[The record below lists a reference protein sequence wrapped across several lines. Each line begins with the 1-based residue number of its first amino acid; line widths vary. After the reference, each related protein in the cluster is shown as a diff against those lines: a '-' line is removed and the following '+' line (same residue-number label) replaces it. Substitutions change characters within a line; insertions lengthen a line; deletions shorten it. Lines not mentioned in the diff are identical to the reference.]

1 MRELE
6 VAAAPSSTLGAELA
20 AYRRAAGYTQAEF
33 AELTEYSR
41 STIANVETG
50 RQHVS
55 RDFWER
61 ADRIL
66 RTGGVLAAGYDETES
81 AARRQLRAAARGV
94 STSRQARVWQLRSG
108 AAPDVSSTGKVDG
121 AGAPARSASM
131 SFWPA
136 DQQAPWP
143 LPTQTAPADLSL
155 LPETLPARGR
165 PARRPRDNPRPISQ
179 GDVARLV
186 SMRQHLKAI
195 DNAHGGGAALPM
207 ADGYLRCEVLPL
219 LNGSLGDPMSRALIA
234 VVAQFQ
240 HDVGWMAYDVGQ
252 QPLATQYFHSALRF
266 AHAAGNRLLGGRI
279 LAAMS
284 HQAIHLGHPRQA
296 IDFAQAARNIT
307 RQMATPRTVAMLAAM
322 EACAHAAAGDAQ
334 QSWHALG
341 DAAEALP
348 LVVDRS
354 EPEWLDFDE
363 GGYLGHA
370 ARAYRDLGR
379 PREAEEYAAKS
390 VGLCQRGHSRTR
402 AQRTTIQATAHL
414 SMGEV
419 DAAAAAA
426 ERVVREAWNLHSGH
440 VFGEVAQLVSAIAPF
455 GTPVARDFLDQ
466 AHELL
471 AARGSEAN
479 GMATS

>member
-1 MRELE
+1 MRCLP
-6 VAAAPSSTLGAELA
+6 V
-20 AYRRAAGYTQAEF
+20 
-33 AELTEYSR
+33 
-41 STIANVETG
+41 IARPGDPGTTHG
-50 RQHVS
+50 
-55 RDFWER
+55 
-61 ADRIL
+61 
-66 RTGGVLAAGYDETES
+66 
-81 AARRQLRAAARGV
+81 
-94 STSRQARVWQLRSG
+94 
-108 AAPDVSSTGKVDG
+108 
-121 AGAPARSASM
+121 RSA
-131 SFWPA
+131 WA
-136 DQQAPWP
+136 D
-143 LPTQTAPADLSL
+143 
-155 LPETLPARGR
+155 
-165 PARRPRDNPRPISQ
+165 I
-179 GDVARLV
+179 ARLA

-207 ADGYLRCEVLPL
+207 ADWYLRREVLPL
-219 LNGSLGDPMSRALIA
+219 LNGSNGDPMSRALID

-266 AHAAGNRLLGGRI
+266 AHAAGNRLLGARV

-284 HQAIHLGHPRQA
+284 HQAIYLGHLRQA
-296 IDFAQAARNIT
+296 IDFAQAARYIT
-307 RQMATPRTVAMLAAM
+307 RQVATPRTVAMLAAM
-322 EACAHAAAGDAQ
+322 EACAHAAADDAR
-334 QSWHALG
+334 QSQRALG
-341 DAAEALP
+341 DAAESLT
-348 LVVDRS
+348 LVADRS

-370 ARAYRDLGR
+370 ARAFRDLGH

-390 VGLCQRGHSRTR
+390 VGLCLGSHSRTR

-471 AARGSEAN
+471 AARGSGPD
-479 GMATS
+479 GMARG

>member
-1 MRELE
+1 VREPE
-6 VAAAPSSTLGAELA
+6 AIGEARSAMGVELA
-20 AYRRAAGYTQAEF
+20 AYRRAVGYTQAQF
-33 AELTEYSR
+33 ARLTGYSR

-50 RQHVS
+50 RQHVG

-61 ADRIL
+61 ADRVL
-66 RTGGVLAAGYDETES
+66 RTGGVLATGYDETET

-94 STSRQARVWQLRSG
+94 STSRQARTWQLRSG
-108 AAPDVSSTGKVDG
+108 AALDVSTTGKADG
-121 AGAPARSASM
+121 DVAPARSTPM

-136 DQQAPWP
+136 DQEQLLPP
-143 LPTQTAPADLSL
+143 LIGTALADLSMSPL
-155 LPETLPARGR
+155 GLPACDR
-165 PARRPRDNPRPISQ
+165 PAPGPRETPRSISL
-179 GDVARLV
+179 GDIARFA

-195 DNAHGGGAALPM
+195 DNAHGGGAVLPM
-207 ADGYLRCEVLPL
+207 ANGYLRCEVLPL
-219 LNGSLGDPMSRALIA
+219 LNGSLGDPTSHALIA

-240 HDVGWMAYDVGQ
+240 HDVGWMAYDAGQ
-252 QPLATQYFHSALRF
+252 QPLATQYFQSALRF
-266 AHAAGNRLLGGRI
+266 AHAIGNRLLGGRI

-284 HQAIHLGHPRQA
+284 HQAINLGHLRQA

-307 RQMATPRTVAMLAAM
+307 RQVATPRTVAMLAAM
-322 EACAHAAAGDAQ
+322 EACAHAAAGDAR

-370 ARAYRDLGR
+370 ARTYRDLGH
-379 PREAEEYAAKS
+379 PREAEEYAARS
-390 VGLCQRGHSRTR
+390 VGLCLRDHSRTR

-440 VFGEVAQLVSAIAPF
+440 VFAEVAQLVSAIAPF

-471 AARGSEAN
+471 AARAARGDGTA
-479 GMATS
+479 MD

>member
-6 VAAAPSSTLGAELA
+6 VAAAPSSALGVELA
-20 AYRRAAGYTQAEF
+20 AYRRAAGYTQAQF
-33 AELTEYSR
+33 AQLTGYSR

-66 RTGGVLAAGYDETES
+66 RTGGVLATGYDETETV
-81 AARRQLRAAARGV
+81 ARRQLHAAARDV
-94 STSRQARVWQLRSG
+94 STSRQARTWQLLSG
-108 AAPDVSSTGKVDG
+108 APPDMSATGKADG
-121 AGAPARSASM
+121 DVAPARSARM
-131 SFWPA
+131 SVWPA
-136 DQQAPWP
+136 GQEPPWP
-143 LPTQTAPADLSL
+143 APPGTAVADLSMS
-155 LPETLPARGR
+155 PDALPARDR
-165 PARRPRDNPRPISQ
+165 PIPGPRENPRPISL
-179 GDVARLV
+179 GDIARLV

-219 LNGSLGDPMSRALIA
+219 LNGSLGDPLSRALIA

-240 HDVGWMAYDVGQ
+240 HDVGWMAYDIGQ
-252 QPLATQYFHSALRF
+252 QPLATQYFYSALRF
-266 AHAAGNRLLGGRI
+266 AHAAGNRLLGGRV

-284 HQAIHLGHPRQA
+284 HQAIYLGHLRQA

-307 RQMATPRTVAMLAAM
+307 RQVATPRTVAMLAAM
-322 EACAHAAAGDAQ
+322 EACAHAAAGDAR
-334 QSWHALG
+334 QSQRALG
-341 DAAEALP
+341 EAEESLT
-348 LVVDRS
+348 LVADRS

-370 ARAYRDLGR
+370 ARAYRDLGH

-390 VGLCQRGHSRTR
+390 VGLCLRDHSRTR

-426 ERVVREAWNLHSGH
+426 ERVVREAWKLHSGH

-471 AARGSEAN
+471 TARGS
-479 GMATS
+479 GPDSTATS

>member
-1 MRELE
+1 
-6 VAAAPSSTLGAELA
+6 VELA
-20 AYRRAAGYTQAEF
+20 AYRRAAGYTQAQF
-33 AELTEYSR
+33 AQLTEYSR

-66 RTGGVLAAGYDETES
+66 RTGGVLATGYDETET

-94 STSRQARVWQLRSG
+94 STSRQARTWQLHSG
-108 AAPDVSSTGKVDG
+108 AAPDVRATGKADG
-121 AGAPARSASM
+121 DVAPAPPHM

-136 DQQAPWP
+136 DQEPARPP
-143 LPTQTAPADLSL
+143 PPGTALADLSMS
-155 LPETLPARGR
+155 PDAVSARDR
-165 PARRPRDNPRPISQ
+165 PGPGPRESPRPISL
-179 GDVARLV
+179 GDIARLA

-219 LNGSLGDPMSRALIA
+219 LNGRLGDPTSRALIA

-240 HDVGWMAYDVGQ
+240 HDVGWMAYDIGQ

-266 AHAAGNRLLGGRI
+266 AHAAGDRLLGGRI

-284 HQAIHLGHPRQA
+284 HQAIYLGHLRQA

-307 RQMATPRTVAMLAAM
+307 RQAATPRTIVMLAAM
-322 EACAHAAAGDAQ
+322 EACAHAAAGDAR

-370 ARAYRDLGR
+370 ARAYRDLGH
-379 PREAEEYAAKS
+379 PRQAEEYAAKS
-390 VGLCQRGHSRTR
+390 VGLCLHGHSRTR

-471 AARGSEAN
+471 AARGSGAD
-479 GMATS
+479 GTATS

>member
-6 VAAAPSSTLGAELA
+6 VAAAPSSTLGVELA
-20 AYRRAAGYTQAEF
+20 AYRRAVGYTQAEF

-94 STSRQARVWQLRSG
+94 STSRQAGIWQLRSG
-108 AAPDVSSTGKVDG
+108 AAPDVSFTGKVDG
-121 AGAPARSASM
+121 AGAPTRSASM
-131 SFWPA
+131 SYWPA
-136 DQQAPWP
+136 DQEAPWP
-143 LPTQTAPADLSL
+143 LPTGTAPADLSL
-155 LPETLPARGR
+155 SPETLPARGR
-165 PARRPRDNPRPISQ
+165 SARGPRDNPRPISQ
-179 GDVARLV
+179 GDIARLA

-219 LNGSLGDPMSRALIA
+219 LNGSVGDPMSRTLIA

-284 HQAIHLGHPRQA
+284 HQAIHLGHLRQA

-307 RQMATPRTVAMLAAM
+307 RQTATPRTVAMLAAM

>member
-1 MRELE
+1 M
-6 VAAAPSSTLGAELA
+6 S
-20 AYRRAAGYTQAEF
+20 
-33 AELTEYSR
+33 
-41 STIANVETG
+41 
-50 RQHVS
+50 
-55 RDFWER
+55 
-61 ADRIL
+61 
-66 RTGGVLAAGYDETES
+66 
-81 AARRQLRAAARGV
+81 
-94 STSRQARVWQLRSG
+94 
-108 AAPDVSSTGKVDG
+108 PD
-121 AGAPARSASM
+121 A
-131 SFWPA
+131 
-136 DQQAPWP
+136 
-143 LPTQTAPADLSL
+143 
-155 LPETLPARGR
+155 LPARDLL
-165 PARRPRDNPRPISQ
+165 ARGPRINPRPISL
-179 GDVARLV
+179 GDIARLA

-219 LNGSLGDPMSRALIA
+219 LNGSLGDPASRALIA

-240 HDVGWMAYDVGQ
+240 HDVGWMAYDIGQ
-252 QPLATQYFHSALRF
+252 QPLATQYFHSALRI

-284 HQAIHLGHPRQA
+284 HQAIYLGHLRQA

-307 RQMATPRTVAMLAAM
+307 RQVATPRTIAMLAAM
-322 EACAHAAAGDAQ
+322 EACAHAAADDAR
-334 QSWHALG
+334 QSQRALG
-341 DAAEALP
+341 DAAESLT
-348 LVVDRS
+348 LVADRS

-370 ARAYRDLGR
+370 ARAFRDLGH

-390 VGLCQRGHSRTR
+390 VGLCLGSHGRTR

-455 GTPVARDFLDQ
+455 GTPVAQDFLDQ

-471 AARGSEAN
+471 AARGSGPD
-479 GMATS
+479 GMARG